1 MAARGTVTAFVVVDG
16 LDGAGKDTV
25 AGILATLLAAQDRTV
40 LVRSHPSQNV
50 FGRLTRAALLSR
62 GPIAR
67 LFATAMFGLDALAS
81 TALLARLLRRND
93 AVIFVR
99 YLLSAAYLPEPLSR
113 PVHDLFASFLPR
125 ADVKVFVDTRPE
137 IAMARIRGRDERR
150 EMFETPESL
159 DRVRRRAAAL
169 LDGSWVVVDNNGSFR
184 STREQVEG
192 LLPRVTGGG

>member
-1 MAARGTVTAFVVVDG
+1 
-16 LDGAGKDTV
+16 LDGAGKDTI
-25 AGILATLLAAQDRTV
+25 AGILATLLAARDRTV

-50 FGRLTRAALLSR
+50 FGRLSRAALLSR
-62 GPIAR
+62 GPVAR

-137 IAMARIRGRDERR
+137 VAMARIRGRDERR

-169 LDGSWVVVDNNGSFR
+169 LDGSWVVVDNSGSLR
-184 STREQVEG
+184 RTREQVEG